1 MVPFFLVTLTSYEV
15 TRQDGAG
22 EGVKVLTSNISGSLS
37 HSTSINSLTM
47 LMNLNND
54 ESSLFG
60 QHMV

>member
-37 HSTSINSLTM
+37 QSTSINSLTM
-47 LMNLNND
+47 LMNLNSD
-54 ESSLFG
+54 VSSLFG
-60 QHMV
+60 QLMV